1 MHSDVV
7 SALDAP
13 ARELPARCT
22 LLLLLLLLLRYAVM
36 AFLY

>member
-22 LLLLLLLLLRYAVM
+22 LLLLLLLRYAVM